1 MPWQAEPDRRAA
13 RRFQRHRVPV
23 PGFSNAIPIMQP
35 KITNDT
41 PLPLHTTVSIS
52 SPTERPS
59 ASSMCPVPSH
69 PALSPRGTP
78 SPDTTRDSAGR
89 LPTGAAFR
97 LMQAQ
102 MHKVQVQQVAKLY
115 EDTKKAALRGCD
127 IHSPAIQSE
136 LFAGAQRDGISKRFS
151 AGEPALVRSLK
162 FSDEEECSKPFGNSG
177 KTPAKR
183 EADNMA
189 DKVSGRDIVI
199 QATSVVAAPVKAN
212 IMSFV
217 KSYRPECHGLPSLV
231 ALPGEGGRATGLAQ
245 AWNRPGFGDIHTLRS
260 NNGFD
265 DEYACVSPRLSHAE
279 KVQLLEQKVRRYM
292 KTDAGRR
299 SSEFSHSLAELVQNM
314 MHLQATRPES
324 TLRHNEFCTRMELWD
339 VQAMEIGKSP
349 PLGIA
354 SFLDFVLEMS
364 AMARELEHE
373 GPDGPRLTEFLTRQM
388 SWSETGAAKD
398 QASTLESVKLI
409 PADQRERL
417 LAEILSRLREGISLC
432 AYELTAAGAAI
443 RPLSLRDFTAGQIL
457 AGLELFL
464 SAKLVHPPSCEAAQL
479 SRATIGDEPYQ
490 VDQRTPAATRQ
501 FLSQSLSNNRY
512 ESAAHLHRR
521 AQVHL
526 DHIEAEKKLI
536 EAASAALLDPESP
549 AMRQAAWMSHLER
562 GLWRSEPAIQ
572 HMDREQLGNE
582 ALGSVVPRTGSPYFK
597 PRTWRASS
605 AASSA
610 FAMMLKAEAG
620 PFTLEQ
626 TRAAFEAVQEGDK
639 VSRRLKI
646 ADRAAFR
653 AENRHDAQRAQTH
666 SSETLLGLDLS
677 QDPGTRLRDEL
688 AAPVM
693 TGTSGSASDVAL
705 ATKFGAQRAEVS
717 WAAPGLT
724 EEEAKTALMDLAL
737 HFFRSEGSGP
747 PVFLAKCMNSVRV
760 KLGLPPKSV
769 EAAEV
774 FTHSYPEIH
783 AGISLTMDGVDPR
796 DPQAVDRAMFKSTEK
811 AKAHLTAVASPRK
824 RMPGGG
830 EAGCADTLPS
840 LQSAMSERDG
850 GLARGL

>member
-1 MPWQAEPDRRAA
+1 
-13 RRFQRHRVPV
+13 
-23 PGFSNAIPIMQP
+23 
-35 KITNDT
+35 
-41 PLPLHTTVSIS
+41 
-52 SPTERPS
+52 
-59 ASSMCPVPSH
+59 
-69 PALSPRGTP
+69 
-78 SPDTTRDSAGR
+78 
-89 LPTGAAFR
+89 
-97 LMQAQ
+97 
-102 MHKVQVQQVAKLY
+102 
-115 EDTKKAALRGCD
+115 
-127 IHSPAIQSE
+127 
-136 LFAGAQRDGISKRFS
+136 
-151 AGEPALVRSLK
+151 
-162 FSDEEECSKPFGNSG
+162 
-177 KTPAKR
+177 
-183 EADNMA
+183 MA
-189 DKVSGRDIVI
+189 NKVSGREILI
-199 QATSVVAAPVKAN
+199 QPTSVAAAPVKASILSLVEN
-212 IMSFV
+212 H
-217 KSYRPECHGLPSLV
+217 RPKRHGLPSLV
-231 ALPGEGGRATGLAQ
+231 ALPGDGGRATGLAQ
-245 AWNRPGFGDIHTLRS
+245 ASNRPGFGDIHS
-260 NNGFD
+260 FHSSKGFD
-265 DEYACVSPRLSHAE
+265 DEYASVSPRLSHAE
-279 KVQLLEQKVRRYM
+279 KVQLLEQKAKRNMR
-292 KTDAGRR
+292 TDAGRR
-299 SSEFSHSLAELVQNM
+299 ASEFSHSLAELVQNM
-314 MHLQATRPES
+314 IHLQATRPENV
-324 TLRHNEFCTRMELWD
+324 LRHNEYCTRMELWD

-349 PLGIA
+349 PLAIA

-398 QASTLESVKLI
+398 QASTLESVKLVS
-409 PADQRERL
+409 ADERERL

-464 SAKLVHPPSCEAAQL
+464 STKLVHLPSCEAAQL

-512 ESAAHLHRR
+512 ESAAQLHRR

-526 DHIEAEKKLI
+526 DHIDAEKKLI
-536 EAASAALLDPESP
+536 EAASAALLDPASP

-562 GLWRSEPAIQ
+562 GMWRSEPAIQ
-572 HMDREQLGNE
+572 HMDREQLGHE
-582 ALGSVVPRTGSPYFK
+582 ALGSVAPRKGSPYFK
-597 PRTWRASS
+597 PRTWRTSS

-626 TRAAFEAVQEGDK
+626 TKAAFETVQEGEK
-639 VSRRLKI
+639 MSRRLKI
-646 ADRAAFR
+646 ADRGAFR
-653 AENRHDAQRAQTH
+653 AENRHDAHRAQTH
-666 SSETLLGLDLS
+666 PCETLLGSDLS

-737 HFFRSEGSGP
+737 HFFRSEDSGP
-747 PVFLAKCMNSVRV
+747 PVFLAKGMNSVRD
-760 KLGLPPKSV
+760 KLGLPAKSV

-796 DPQAVDRAMFKSTEK
+796 DPQAIDRAMLKSTEK
-811 AKAHLTAVASPRK
+811 AMARLTDVASLRT
-824 RMPGGG
+824 RMPSDGD
-830 EAGCADTLPS
+830 AGSAESLPTIT
-840 LQSAMSERDG
+840 AERNV
-850 GLARGL
+850 